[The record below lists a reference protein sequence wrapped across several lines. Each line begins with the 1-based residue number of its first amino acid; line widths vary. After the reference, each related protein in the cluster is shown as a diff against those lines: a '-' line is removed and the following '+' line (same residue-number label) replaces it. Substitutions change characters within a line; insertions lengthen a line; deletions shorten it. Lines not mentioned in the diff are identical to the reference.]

1 MVGNMS
7 GGGWSTWCRHR
18 SVFHSKVW
26 HFNFSGNRSAV
37 LPSLAISPLIVVL
50 LQAGIPLNGT
60 FEWKTDM
67 CRHHVDQPPPLM
79 LSTIPVHYYC
89 VLPWKMNQRAR
100 ARIARQSGGQCM
112 LKSFSGFKT
121 SINVISAMNSSCI
134 WSDAERSI
142 ITALKY
148 YIIVCNV

>member
-1 MVGNMS
+1 MMS
-7 GGGWSTWCRHR
+7 AQVCFPFKGLALQLFWESIRCPSESGHLASNRCAIASTKLKC
-18 SVFHSKVW
+18 
-26 HFNFSGNRSAV
+26 
-37 LPSLAISPLIVVL
+37 
-50 LQAGIPLNGT
+50 QT
-60 FEWKTDM
+60 FEWKTDL

-79 LSTIPVHYYC
+79 LPTIPVHYYC